1 MLLRNVSFGVYY
13 PGTSLLHRL
22 QARTKLLAM
31 LMCLAT
37 LLIDQFFFAG
47 NFAPYLMALVVVVGG
62 VICSGISLFEIWRR
76 MWLLTLIVLFSAV
89 IALLVPAH
97 VLYAGHVLFILP
109 PLMLT
114 PTLLISVVLGLL
126 GLVVAYLLL
135 SRLPIAVLRSAGFRR
150 VLKRARTVTTWLVVL
165 LGTTAFFAYFA
176 QPPYPT
182 PRLAYMIT
190 HDTFWT
196 SSIFLLL
203 FLVLYPCSLLLT
215 MTTSPVALIEG
226 LTMLMK
232 PLRWLRLPVD
242 DFALMTLVALR
253 FIPTLF
259 EEIEQLIKA
268 QAARGASF
276 SSGTPRDRVRSVLA
290 LFVAF
295 LRNTLR
301 RASDLAIALD
311 ARGYQVDG
319 QQTRLYEK
327 SFTRIDYLVL
337 CIVGGFLLL
346 AFFIQISLSV

>member
-1 MLLRNVSFGVYY
+1 MLLKNVSFGVYY

-22 QARTKLLAM
+22 QARTKLLVM

-37 LLIDQFFFAG
+37 LVIDQFFFAG
-47 NFAPYLMALVVVVGG
+47 KFAPYLMALFLVICG
-62 VICSGISLFEIWRR
+62 VACSGISVLEIGRR
-76 MWLLTLIVLFSAV
+76 MWLLTLIVLFSALL
-89 IALLVPAH
+89 ALLVPAG
-97 VLYAGHVLFILP
+97 VNYAGRILYILP

-114 PTLLISVVLGLL
+114 RTLLVSVVLVLAC
-126 GLVVAYLLL
+126 LVIGYLLL
-135 SRLPIAVLRSAGFRR
+135 TKLPVAALRSANVQR
-150 VLKRARTVTTWLVVL
+150 VIERARTVTVWLVVI
-165 LGTTAFFAYFA
+165 LGTTAFYAYFA
-176 QPPYPT
+176 QPRYPT

-190 HDTFWT
+190 YDTFWT

-226 LTMLMK
+226 LTMLLT

-242 DFALMTLVALR
+242 DFALMTLIALR

-276 SSGTPRDRVRSVLA
+276 SSGSPRDRVRSVLA
-290 LFVAF
+290 LFIAF

-301 RASDLAIALD
+301 RASDLAIALE

-319 QQTRLYEK
+319 RQTRLYEK
-327 SFTRIDYLVL
+327 RFTRADYLVL
-337 CIVGGFLLL
+337 FIVGGLLVV
-346 AFFIQISLSV
+346 AFFL